1 MDGLPLQPGSN
12 WIRRDDYHGF
22 SSFSTAW
29 YISYSMKWY
38 IRFSIIIGS
47 FFYQSPFSGRLPC
60 YVRVRGNRTTN
71 QSNALI
77 SRYNYV
83 FINCHSWKQFDHLDP
98 LKTGYFTTH
107 VSTLLPSLKKKHG
120 PSTGCEIPPSARAR
134 TRRTSTIQ
142 NYLVGA
148 KSHSIESPT
157 NQYIPIVYTT

>member
-1 MDGLPLQPGSN
+1 MNPNGNASPMDGLPLQPGSN

-107 VSTLLPSLKKKHG
+107 VSTLLPSFKKKTWTIHG
-120 PSTGCEIPPSARAR
+120 MWNSSFRESSDKEDLDHSKLSGWSK
-134 TRRTSTIQ
+134 
-142 NYLVGA
+142 
-148 KSHSIESPT
+148 KS
-157 NQYIPIVYTT
+157 

>member
-1 MDGLPLQPGSN
+1 MNPNGNASPMDGLPLQPGSN
-12 WIRRDDYHGF
+12 WIRSDDYHGF

-107 VSTLLPSLKKKHG
+107 VSTLLPSLKKNMDHPRDVKFLLPRELGQGG
-120 PSTGCEIPPSARAR
+120 PRPFKIIWLEQKVIA
-134 TRRTSTIQ
+134 
-142 NYLVGA
+142 
-148 KSHSIESPT
+148 
-157 NQYIPIVYTT
+157 